1 MKHHERTTTVKESL
15 ALREKQRPPT
25 TTRPWERYVSGSS
38 APALAV
44 AALLVLVIVFE
55 LLTEPNFSSSSNITN
70 LLRTSAVPLL
80 LAVGMTVVILT
91 GGIDLSVGGILSVC
105 GIAYAKMVIAGVA
118 PTAALFL
125 TVLLGGALGF
135 VINGILIGRFKLSFF
150 VVTLGSA
157 SVLSGAA
164 LLWSDNRQFDMS
176 GDALSRAL
184 GNDAIGDLLPY
195 GAIVALA
202 ALVLVAVVL
211 KYTVFGRSVYAIGG
225 NPEAAELSGV
235 RAEWV
240 IPAVYGVSGLC
251 AGLAGVMLIG
261 RQTIADPTAGNNS
274 LVLYA
279 IAATLLAGVSITG
292 GAGSVYGALVGTAF
306 LQVLSNALALRGYNS
321 AWQMVA
327 TGTILLV
334 AVYFDRV
341 RLRLV
346 ARRL

>member
-1 MKHHERTTTVKESL
+1 MIQGS
-15 ALREKQRPPT
+15 APPQQRRATSTPAWG
-25 TTRPWERYVSGSS
+25 RLLSGSS

-44 AALLVLVIVFE
+44 AALLLLVVVFE
-55 LLTEPNFSSSSNITN
+55 LFTEPNFSSSSNLTN

-91 GGIDLSVGGILSVC
+91 GNIDLSVGGILSVC
-105 GIAYAKMVIAGVA
+105 GIAYAKLVLAGVA
-118 PTAALFL
+118 PPAALVL
-125 TVLLGGALGF
+125 AVLLGGAIGF
-135 VINGILIGRFKLSFF
+135 VVNGILIGRFKLSFF

-164 LLWSDNRQFDMS
+164 LLWSGNRQFDMS
-176 GDALSRAL
+176 DDQLSRML
-184 GNDAIGDLLPY
+184 GNDAIGNVLPY
-195 GAIVALA
+195 GALLALG
-202 ALVLVAVVL
+202 AVVVAGIVL
-211 KYTVFGRSVYAIGG
+211 RYTVFGRSVYAIGG
-225 NPEAAELSGV
+225 NPEAAQLSGV
-235 RAEWV
+235 RPEWM
-240 IPAVYGVSGLC
+240 IPAVFGFSGMC
-251 AGLAGVMLIG
+251 AGLAGVLMIG

-292 GAGSVYGALVGTAF
+292 GTGTVYGALVGTAF
-306 LQVLSNALALRGYNS
+306 LQVLSNALALRGYNN

-341 RLRLV
+341 RQRLV
-346 ARRL
+346 ARRA